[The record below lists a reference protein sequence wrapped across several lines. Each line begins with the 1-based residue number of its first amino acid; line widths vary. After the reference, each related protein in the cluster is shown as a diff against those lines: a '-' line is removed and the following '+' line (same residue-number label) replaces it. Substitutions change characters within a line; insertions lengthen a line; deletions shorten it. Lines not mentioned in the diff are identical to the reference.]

1 MRFLKII
8 LIIFSIVIILAIA
21 FILLAELN
29 SLPKETPLE
38 AIIYIVLMMVLS
50 VINIL
55 YHVKSFRFYRREE
68 KRNLDKKIS
77 KFLWIGV
84 SCFYA
89 FLLFLLGQG
98 MYNNW
103 RRYWYG
109 NYKSED
115 IFFVTLFLFPA
126 LIGFMEVFFLK
137 KRIKQLKAIRN
148 TKEEINDIGTPDS

>member
-8 LIIFSIVIILAIA
+8 LILFSIVIILAVA
-21 FILLAELN
+21 FIVLEELN
-29 SLPKETPLE
+29 TLPSRIPLLV
-38 AIIYIVLMMVLS
+38 IIYVVIMTVLS
-50 VINIL
+50 IISIL
-55 YHVKSFRFYRREE
+55 YHIKSFRFYRREE
-68 KRNLDKKIS
+68 KQSLNKKLS
-77 KFLWIGV
+77 KYLWVGV

-115 IFFVTLFLFPA
+115 ILFIVLFLFPA

-137 KRIKQLKAIRN
+137 KRIKQLRAIRN
-148 TKEEINDIGTPDS
+148 SKEEIDDIGIPSS